1 MKAGFAKF
9 DITPR
14 VGVSMAGFGPFLNR
28 NSTFVRDRL
37 EARAAALGLPA
48 YLAGQVQ
55 FAYADFGALLA
66 LTFAQYA
73 SIGVPS

>member
-28 NSTFVRDRL
+28 NSVGIRDRL
-37 EARAAALGLPA
+37 EARAAAFQA
-48 YLAGQVQ
+48 EAAKY
-55 FAYADFGALLA
+55 F
-66 LTFAQYA
+66 
-73 SIGVPS
+73 S